1 MYPDVDLLVDTL
13 VDKSELGFYF
23 LRMELFSLSLVF
35 IFVAVNDTSFLVDG
49 RQETNT
55 SRSNN
60 EKNTVRILL
69 GMKSELI
76 ILTPE
81 SSSACL
87 ILGKMLDL
95 FMLVSLPQTGNDGL
109 PTCDILIFQC

>member
-1 MYPDVDLLVDTL
+1 MGGKTTD
-13 VDKSELGFYF
+13 
-23 LRMELFSLSLVF
+23 
-35 IFVAVNDTSFLVDG
+35 
-49 RQETNT
+49 T